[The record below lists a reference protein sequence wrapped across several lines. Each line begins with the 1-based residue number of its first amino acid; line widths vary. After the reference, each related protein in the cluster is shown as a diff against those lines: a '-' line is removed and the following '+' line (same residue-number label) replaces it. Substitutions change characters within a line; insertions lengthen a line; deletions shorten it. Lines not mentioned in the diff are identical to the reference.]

1 MIWQDIVITLCLI
14 AFSYALLPQVYQ
26 GFKQKRGFINLQTSG
41 ITFAGMYTIA
51 IVYFTLGLT
60 FSTVIALITGT
71 IWLIL
76 FVQRIIY
83 KN

>member
-1 MIWQDIVITLCLI
+1 MVLQDYVITLCLI

-26 GFKQKRGFINLQTSG
+26 GFKQKKGFINLQTSG
-41 ITFAGMYTIA
+41 ITFVGMYA
-51 IVYFTLGLT
+51 VAAVYLTLGLT
-60 FSTVIALITGT
+60 FSTVIAFITGT
-71 IWLIL
+71 IWFIL